1 MDNQPQHDPRT
12 KQQIKDA
19 LYAFL
24 YAPIEKQLKRQLD
37 LLIVKNTLMCG
48 YSHKSFVYKNILYS
62 CDETSLPRK
71 MNRLDS
77 RLHIP
82 MNEYLQE
89 LKQLNEKELPY
100 VLGYINQVLNA
111 SNDLCDYLR
120 LLPDAVHR
128 PVQTLIDTCPCKGK
142 KMPSEA
148 VSLLQEKNQTSID
161 MMRRRMVTNLLLQ

>member
-1 MDNQPQHDPRT
+1 MDNQLQHDPRT

-19 LYAFL
+19 LYEFL
-24 YAPIEKQLKRQLD
+24 YKPVQKQLKRQLD
-37 LLIVKNTLMCG
+37 TLIVKNALMCG
-48 YSHKSFVYKNILYS
+48 HSHKSFMYKSVLYN
-62 CDETSLPRK
+62 CDDTPLPRK
-71 MNRLDS
+71 MNRLDT
-77 RLHIP
+77 RLVP
-82 MNEYLQE
+82 EMNDYLKE

-148 VSLLQEKNQTSID
+148 VSFLQQKNQASID